1 MIERIEDDI
10 DKLIEV
16 LPEDIR
22 RWVSSVADRNRLI
35 EIVLDLGRE
44 PEIRYMDDFILM
56 EERLVSEGDIEE
68 VVSKIGEFGE
78 DNRAGISG
86 TLHRI
91 SAIRSRSGKIIG
103 LTLRV
108 GRAVYGV
115 IGPLKDVFEKTD
127 GSVLLVGRPG
137 VGKTT
142 LLREAS
148 RVLAD
153 ELRKRVVI
161 VDTSNEIGGDGDIPH
176 PGIGRA
182 RRMQVPRPDKQHDVM
197 IEAVENH
204 MPEVIVIDEIGRA
217 EEVVA
222 ARTIAE
228 RGVRLIA
235 TAHGRTL
242 ENLIFNPTLADLVG
256 GVHVVTLSDEEAR
269 RRGTPK
275 TILERKA
282 QPTFDV
288 LIEIKD
294 RGYYV
299 IHWDVAASVDSILRG
314 IPPKTEIRRVKED
327 GSVEIATS
335 QPMPPDMNEEKREK
349 ATKGVSIYPFGISVG
364 KLKEAIKSLNI
375 RATVS
380 HDLQHSDFVI
390 TLRSKLGKGFPVLRQ
405 AEKIGKD
412 IVGVRSNTVR
422 QIKSALMDYL
432 GLTGADEEVKRI
444 LEKTRQAALMV
455 LETGEP
461 LEIEVHEELVGAQ
474 LEIIQSYGLVASVEN
489 GKLLIRYPDGGMN
502 NGEG

>member
-1 MIERIEDDI
+1 VIEKIVDDI
-10 DKLIEV
+10 DKLIAV
-16 LPEDIR
+16 LPDDIR
-22 RWVSSVADRNRLI
+22 EWVSGTADRNKLI

-56 EERLVSEGDIEE
+56 EGRFVSESDIKE
-68 VVSKIGEFGE
+68 VVSKVGEFGE

-91 SAIRSRSGKIIG
+91 SAIRSRGGKIIG

-115 IGPLKDVFEKTD
+115 IGPLKDVFEKTE

-197 IEAVENH
+197 VEAVENH
-204 MPEVIVIDEIGRA
+204 MPEVVVIDEIGRA

-242 ENLIFNPTLADLVG
+242 ENLIFNPTLSDLVG

-299 IHWDVAASVDSILRG
+299 IHWDVASSVDSILRG
-314 IPPKTEIRRVKED
+314 IPPKTEIRKVKED
-327 GSVEIATS
+327 GSVEVTSS
-335 QPMPPDMNEEKREK
+335 QPMPPDMEDEKRRRL
-349 ATKGVSIYPFGISVG
+349 ASGISIYPFGISVG
-364 KLKEAIKSLNI
+364 KLKDAIKSLNI
-375 RATVS
+375 KATVS

-390 TLRSKLGKGFPVLRQ
+390 TLRSKLGKGFPALRK
-405 AEKIGKD
+405 AEQIGKD

-422 QIKSALMDYL
+422 QIRSALMDYL
-432 GLTGADEEVKRI
+432 GLIGADEEVKRI
-444 LEKTRQAALMV
+444 LEKTRKAALMV

-461 LEIEVHEELVGAQ
+461 VDVEVSEELLGAQ
-474 LEIIQSYGLVASVEN
+474 LEIVQSYGLIGRVED
-489 GKLLIRYPDGGMN
+489 GRLVIRYPDGGSDD
-502 NGEG
+502 E

>member
-1 MIERIEDDI
+1 MIEKIVDDI
-10 DKLIEV
+10 DKLIAV
-16 LPEDIR
+16 LPDDIR
-22 RWVSSVADRNRLI
+22 EWVSGTADRNKLI

-56 EERLVSEGDIEE
+56 EGRFVSESDIKE
-68 VVSKIGEFGE
+68 VVSKVGEFGE

-91 SAIRSRSGKIIG
+91 SAIRSRGGKIIG

-115 IGPLKDVFEKTD
+115 IGPLKDVFEKTE

-197 IEAVENH
+197 VEAVENH
-204 MPEVIVIDEIGRA
+204 MPEVVVIDEIGRA

-242 ENLIFNPTLADLVG
+242 ENLIFNPTLSDLVG

-299 IHWDVAASVDSILRG
+299 IHWDVASSVDSILRG
-314 IPPKTEIRRVKED
+314 IPPKTEIRKVKED
-327 GSVEIATS
+327 GSVEVTSS
-335 QPMPPDMNEEKREK
+335 QPMPPDMEDEKRRRL
-349 ATKGVSIYPFGISVG
+349 ASGISIYPFGISVG
-364 KLKEAIKSLNI
+364 KLKDAIKSLNI
-375 RATVS
+375 KATVS

-390 TLRSKLGKGFPVLRQ
+390 TLRSKLGKGFPALRK
-405 AEKIGKD
+405 AEQIGKD

-422 QIKSALMDYL
+422 QIRSALMDYL
-432 GLTGADEEVKRI
+432 GLIGADEEVKRI
-444 LEKTRQAALMV
+444 LEKTRKAALMV

-461 LEIEVHEELVGAQ
+461 VDVEVSEELLGAQ
-474 LEIIQSYGLVASVEN
+474 LEIVQSYGLIGRVED
-489 GKLLIRYPDGGMN
+489 GRLVIRYPDGGSDD
-502 NGEG
+502 E